1 MLCVFL
7 CVVVVRRG
15 GRHWF
20 FGSDRR
26 TGRAR
31 ARGVAYL
38 LRENA
43 RAVYDDDDDAAAA
56 LGALVYS
63 LEEEQPPRRAGH
75 LLYSH
80 CVCVCVRVDG
90 VAGLPTTG
98 GAPALTTLLAR
109 ALAHIHTRLHTHTN
123 TYDAHVRSSAYSAPR
138 CL

>member
-1 MLCVFL
+1 MCAIVCGSGAPGWTTLVF
-7 CVVVVRRG
+7 RIG
-15 GRHWF
+15 PMDW
-20 FGSDRR
+20 
-26 TGRAR
+26 TRAR

-43 RAVYDDDDDAAAA
+43 RAVYDDDAVAAAA

-75 LLYSH
+75 LLYGH

-98 GAPALTTLLAR
+98 GAPALTMLPAR
-109 ALAHIHTRLHTHTN
+109 ARTLTHAYIH
-123 TYDAHVRSSAYSAPR
+123 DAHVRSSAYSAPR